1 MKSPALIELFLIQ
14 LKQFVEKNSF
24 ILVPRDA
31 SLRFMA
37 ARGMSMETLTSVI
50 LSPEA
55 KDCFDGPEQD

>member
-31 SLRFMA
+31 SKEFMA
-37 ARGMSMETLTSVI
+37 SRDISMETLTSVI
-50 LSPEA
+50 LSLEA
-55 KDCFDGPEQD
+55 KDCFDGP